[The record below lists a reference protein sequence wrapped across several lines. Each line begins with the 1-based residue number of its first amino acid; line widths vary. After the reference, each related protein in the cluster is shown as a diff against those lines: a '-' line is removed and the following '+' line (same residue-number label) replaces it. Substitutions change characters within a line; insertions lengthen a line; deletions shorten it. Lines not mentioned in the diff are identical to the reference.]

1 MCARFPR
8 CALCYVPLPP
18 SRYCPW
24 LIACFY
30 VWASITVLLKWLSF
44 RAKHCL
50 PQMLAPYFIYSP
62 RNRSAMQDALSSI
75 LSIPPTF
82 GWHLPDSQGKVR
94 NCLHQM
100 TESILPHWH
109 PSWKQTS
116 PLGRNA
122 VVMTPLVSC
131 HPLENFFTPPLSSP
145 LPHLKL
151 HLIDC
156 IPTWLYHT
164 KY

>member
-62 RNRSAMQDALSSI
+62 RNGSAMQDALSSI

-145 LPHLKL
+145 LPPPEAPFDWL
-151 HLIDC
+151 HSYLI
-156 IPTWLYHT
+156 ISY
-164 KY
+164 